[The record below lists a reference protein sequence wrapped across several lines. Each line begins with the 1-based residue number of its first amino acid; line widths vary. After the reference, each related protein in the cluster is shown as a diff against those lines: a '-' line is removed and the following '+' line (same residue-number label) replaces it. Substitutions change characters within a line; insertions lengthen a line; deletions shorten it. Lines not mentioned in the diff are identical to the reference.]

1 MTEKEEK
8 TKNEDIKL
16 TNDRAFPETDVIL
29 VVEDQKIHVNKAVLS
44 QHSPVF
50 DTMFNS
56 HFTERTAK
64 EIPLVEKKAD
74 DVVEFLRCFYPNM
87 KHPLTAENVLKVLPL
102 AHEYQTSLVTDCED
116 FMIKLCAPN
125 KRLTVNILLDYILAG
140 EKYGL
145 TRFLEAAVEFCA
157 NIDFD
162 LLNGKSFDYYSDSSD
177 EEKEDKDISSKFS
190 MIGLKTQYSISKK
203 RLQRME
209 MCKRKSCKVKDY
221 TIALS

>member
-1 MTEKEEK
+1 
-8 TKNEDIKL
+8 
-16 TNDRAFPETDVIL
+16 
-29 VVEDQKIHVNKAVLS
+29 
-44 QHSPVF
+44 
-50 DTMFNS
+50 
-56 HFTERTAK
+56 
-64 EIPLVEKKAD
+64 
-74 DVVEFLRCFYPNM
+74 
-87 KHPLTAENVLKVLPL
+87 
-102 AHEYQTSLVTDCED
+102 
-116 FMIKLCAPN
+116 MIKLCAPN

-162 LLNGKSFDYYSDSSD
+162 LLNGKSFDSDSSD

-209 MCKRKSCKVKDY
+209 RCKRKSCKVKDY

>member
-1 MTEKEEK
+1 MT
-8 TKNEDIKL
+8 KL
-16 TNDRAFPETDVIL
+16 TENLAFPETDLTL
-29 VVEDQKIHVNKAVLS
+29 VVEGQKIHVNKSVLS
-44 QHSPVF
+44 EHSPVF
-50 DTMFNS
+50 DTMFKS

-162 LLNGKSFDYYSDSSD
+162 LLNGKSFDSDSSD

>member
-1 MTEKEEK
+1 
-8 TKNEDIKL
+8 
-16 TNDRAFPETDVIL
+16 
-29 VVEDQKIHVNKAVLS
+29 
-44 QHSPVF
+44 
-50 DTMFNS
+50 
-56 HFTERTAK
+56 
-64 EIPLVEKKAD
+64 
-74 DVVEFLRCFYPNM
+74 
-87 KHPLTAENVLKVLPL
+87 
-102 AHEYQTSLVTDCED
+102 
-116 FMIKLCAPN
+116 MIKLCAPN

-162 LLNGKSFDYYSDSSD
+162 LLNGKSFNSYYSDSSD

-209 MCKRKSCKVKDY
+209 RCKRKSCKVKDY